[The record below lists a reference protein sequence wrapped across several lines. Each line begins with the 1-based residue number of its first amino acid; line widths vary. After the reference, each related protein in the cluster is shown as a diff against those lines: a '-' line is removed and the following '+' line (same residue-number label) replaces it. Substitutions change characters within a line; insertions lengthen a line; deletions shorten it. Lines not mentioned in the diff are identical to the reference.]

1 MQDRGRSEVRQR
13 LRVLLVEDS
22 PDIREVFT
30 LLLRDEGADVVATG
44 SGREGAELAARRDFD
59 VVLTDLGPPDLPG
72 DVVIRR
78 VLANSRRRPRVIV
91 ITGYDEPFVSRAR
104 AAGADVVFNKPVVW
118 STLAETLAEARRQAA
133 GRRLACKFSP
143 LGETQRTW

>member
-1 MQDRGRSEVRQR
+1 LLFQEGVQERGGVRDR

-22 PDIREVFT
+22 PDIREVVT

-44 SGREGAELAARRDFD
+44 SGREATELATRREFD
-59 VVLTDLGPPDLPG
+59 VVMTDLGLPDLPG

-91 ITGYDEPFVSRAR
+91 ITGYDEPFVSLAR
-104 AAGADVVFNKPVVW
+104 RAGADVVFNKPIVW
-118 STLAETLAEARRQAA
+118 STLAETLAEVQRRKRVAVA
-133 GRRLACKFSP
+133 
-143 LGETQRTW
+143 